1 MCYKI
6 HKVIFHKLLVYVKIC
21 SLPIGLRQAIMEHA
35 GESGVQLS
43 VCVEM
48 EAYSDPVAAAS
59 NPFFCKYKEES
70 EGDPASPTLRVTIGK
85 MPLRYQQL
93 LFKIGLS
100 NMYSV
105 MMLL

>member
-70 EGDPASPTLRVTIGK
+70 RRRPCVANIESHNWQDATS
-85 MPLRYQQL
+85 
-93 LFKIGLS
+93 LS
-100 NMYSV
+100 AATFQDWIKQYV
-105 MMLL
+105 